1 MRRVSKNGAPR
12 WAVWA
17 GRAVA
22 IMAAGGLLAGCM
34 GTSTDATGSNGGDSM
49 SGVSGGN
56 GYAFSSGGGH
66 AFSSGGGYAS
76 SSSGADGGNGSD
88 GQDGGSYS
96 YSYSGPSGYSYS
108 YSSSGPDGVAGSG
121 RPTTRTI
128 DLSRVT
134 SVVAGANFVVHLRT
148 GGPAQAT
155 VTMDDNLTDRIE
167 ATVTGNELHLG
178 IKPGMSVRN
187 ATLSA
192 EVTVGQLEQLAANGA
207 SKVTLSS
214 PVTGSALRLDANG
227 AGQITGPVR
236 VDHLEASESG
246 ASVLALSGRA
256 GSLHLSSA
264 GTSRLLGVDLAVAN
278 LDAVLTGACQATV
291 SVSDT
296 LAATADGVSVLHYRG
311 SPRITRQETSG
322 VSSIVPD
329 SP

>member
-1 MRRVSKNGAPR
+1 
-12 WAVWA
+12 
-17 GRAVA
+17 
-22 IMAAGGLLAGCM
+22 
-34 GTSTDATGSNGGDSM
+34 M

-56 GYAFSSGGGH
+56 GY

-96 YSYSGPSGYSYS
+96 YSYSGPGGYS

-227 AGQITGPVR
+227 AGQITGPVG

-264 GTSRLLGVDLAVAN
+264 GTSQLLGADLAVAN